1 MAVSSRIW
9 LAGLSL
15 AAALMMP
22 GCALEPKAA
31 AGANLEI
38 PVMAGEQIARDVCSG
53 CHAVGRTGASP
64 HPEARPFR
72 TLSKLYPV
80 SSLEEA
86 LAEGIMVGHPDMPP
100 FRFEPDEVG
109 ALLDYIQSI
118 QDPI

>member
-1 MAVSSRIW
+1 MAEARMFAPLFI
-9 LAGLSL
+9 AMAAL
-15 AAALMMP
+15 AALPACTLRGHTETAREFAP
-22 GCALEPKAA
+22 
-31 AGANLEI
+31 
-38 PVMAGEQIARDVCSG
+38 PVMAGERIARDVCSG

-64 HPEARPFR
+64 HPDARPFR

-100 FRFEPDEVG
+100 FQFDPDEVSE
-109 ALLDYIQSI
+109 LLDYIQSI